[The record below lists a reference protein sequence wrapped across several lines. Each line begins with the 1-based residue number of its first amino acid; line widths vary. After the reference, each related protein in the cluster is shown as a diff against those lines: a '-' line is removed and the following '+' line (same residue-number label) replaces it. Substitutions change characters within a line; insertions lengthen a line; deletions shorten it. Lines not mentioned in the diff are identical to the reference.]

1 MDREVVI
8 PARFNGPSTS
18 GHGGYCAGLAASGVD
33 GLAEVS
39 LRRPPPLERPMTLR
53 TEDDGGALLLDGDVV
68 VATARPIESLDVDP
82 PAPVTLDEAERASAS
97 WAWRGRHPFPR
108 CFACGPDR
116 EPGDGLHQLLGF
128 VDGRPDTLAAAF
140 VTPAELA
147 DDDGNVTEH
156 GLWTCLDCP
165 TGAAILARPIDAP
178 SVLARLAVKR
188 LGTARAGE
196 PHVVVARFLG
206 EDGRKRTTMAA
217 VYDADGTVVGVSSAL
232 WIALTPEQAAAMAG

>member
-8 PARFNGPSTS
+8 PARFNGPSGS

-39 LRRPPPLERPMTLR
+39 LRRPPPLERTMTLR
-53 TEDDGGALLLDGDVV
+53 AGEDGGALLLDGEDV
-68 VATARPIESLDVDP
+68 VATARPIDSLDVEP
-82 PAPVTLDEAERASAS
+82 PAPVSFEEAERASAS

-108 CFACGPDR
+108 CYACGPDR
-116 EPGDGLHQLLGF
+116 QPGDGLHQLLGF
-128 VDGRPDTLAAAF
+128 VDGRADTLAAAF
-140 VTPAELA
+140 VTPTELA
-147 DDDGNVTEH
+147 DDDGNVTDH
-156 GLWTCLDCP
+156 GLWTSLDCP

-188 LGTARAGE
+188 LGAVRAGE
-196 PHVVVARFLG
+196 PHVVVARFLE

-217 VYDADGTVVGVSSAL
+217 VYDADGTALGVSSAL